1 MHKYK
6 VADNRLLSKTTR
18 LLTLNCN
25 PDSDPLLFRPGQY
38 AAIGYKNKKRPTAM
52 RCFSITSSPSHQST
66 LQFSMRIKGR
76 FTRALQNLNAGDE
89 VTVRGPF
96 GGFVLMPQQHKNVV
110 LFAGGIGIAPFMS
123 MLRYVTEL
131 KLDTKIHLVYSAAT
145 SDDIPFLDDLKSIAK
160 TNPNVQISFVIGD
173 GKFDH
178 LDRFQTLPGRID
190 DKSISQLKLNIKE
203 QTFFVCGPPPYM
215 KALIKLLSKVG
226 APRENILS
234 EAFSQGS
241 SHQTG
246 KLKSWP
252 FSMYAIGAVSLIA
265 SGFFIVMTD
274 FYKTLPNLQKQSKPT
289 STATNG
295 TLKKK
300 SGGLG
305 DSVGSVKPQV
315 NTDTSQA
322 PIVKNNTPTPAY
334 SSGGSTS
341 SASSGSTITPTPT
354 TKPKAPPATTVS

>member
-1 MHKYK
+1 
-6 VADNRLLSKTTR
+6 
-18 LLTLNCN
+18 
-25 PDSDPLLFRPGQY
+25 
-38 AAIGYKNKKRPTAM
+38 
-52 RCFSITSSPSHQST
+52 
-66 LQFSMRIKGR
+66 MRIKGR
-76 FTRALQNLNAGDE
+76 FTRALQNLSVGDE
-89 VTVRGPF
+89 VAVRGPF
-96 GGFVLMPQQHKNVV
+96 GGFVLIPQAHKNIV

-145 SDDIPFLDDLKSIAK
+145 SDDIPFLDDLKTIDKA
-160 TNPNVQISFVIGD
+160 NPNVKISFIVGD
-173 GKFDH
+173 GNFAH
-178 LDRFQTLPGRID
+178 LDGFQAIPGRID
-190 DKSISQLKLNIKE
+190 DKNIAELKLNEKE

-226 APRENILS
+226 VPRDNILS

-274 FYKTLPNLQKQSKPT
+274 FYKTLPNLQKQTKPT
-289 STATNG
+289 TTTTNV

-300 SGGLG
+300 DGGLG
-305 DSVGSVKPQV
+305 NSVNSVKPQV
-315 NTDTSQA
+315 DTDTSQA
-322 PIVKNNTPTPAY
+322 PIIKNNTSTPSY
-334 SSGGSTS
+334 SSGGSTG
-341 SASSGSTITPTPT
+341 ATSSGSTISPTPT
-354 TKPKAPPATTVS
+354 TKPKSAPTTTVS